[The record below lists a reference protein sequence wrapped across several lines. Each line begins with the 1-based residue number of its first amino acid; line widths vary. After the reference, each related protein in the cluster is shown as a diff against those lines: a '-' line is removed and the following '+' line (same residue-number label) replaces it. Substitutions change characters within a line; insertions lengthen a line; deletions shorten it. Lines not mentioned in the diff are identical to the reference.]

1 MKLIRSI
8 EKLVEDA
15 EKEYNSILESSA
27 DLKEIDRAEKNYLDT
42 LKILKKFNDLNN
54 YQRK

>member
-15 EKEYNSILESSA
+15 EKEYNSILESSS

>member
-42 LKILKKFNDLNN
+42 LKVLKKFNELNN
-54 YQRK
+54 YKRK